1 MIHHLIHTEIQ
12 IWTET
17 GHFYLR
23 RMKINNSD
31 GLLNKNWA
39 QICSCEGC
47 HLCSAGRGCKT
58 RLQLYCFKGFPL
70 ISMCKV
76 MTKRAQSDTLW
87 PKSLGREGAKSTF
100 CSCRTFKDGNTHK
113 KRPFVTK
120 KRYISL
126 QDTLWNPKNKSNCW
140 DFLAL
145 LCLYEKNW
153 TCSVTHL
160 SQEELF
166 LPILVVYVGFKGSKI
181 MWDCRRGEL
190 FKRHE
195 IPLDGLKSSLF
206 TAHNGGRGGQG
217 YCQSS
222 TSTQSESSGL
232 LSNYPRNTE
241 KRTLPHKKG
250 WDTSPSVQTMH

>member
-31 GLLNKNWA
+31 GLPNKNWA
-39 QICSCEGC
+39 QICCCEGC

-70 ISMCKV
+70 ISMCTV
-76 MTKRAQSDTLW
+76 MTKRAQSDSLW
-87 PKSLGREGAKSTF
+87 PKSLGRTGAKSIF
-100 CSCRTFKDGNTHK
+100 VPARLSRMRTCTQ

-120 KRYISL
+120 KCYISL
-126 QDTLWNPKNKSNCW
+126 QDALWNPKKKEIK
-140 DFLAL
+140 L
-145 LCLYEKNW
+145 LRLSCLIVFVWEELNLFR
-153 TCSVTHL
+153 VTHL

-166 LPILVVYVGFKGSKI
+166 LPMLVVYVGFKGSKI

-195 IPLDGLKSSLF
+195 ISLDGLKSSLF
-206 TAHNGGRGGQG
+206 TAHNGGRGGRVIASKAHPLNLNLQD
-217 YCQSS
+217 SS
-222 TSTQSESSGL
+222 PITHGK
-232 LSNYPRNTE
+232 